1 MSQGTI
7 RIRGA
12 RQHNLK
18 NLDLDIRT
26 GELTVVTGPSGSG
39 KSSLVFDTLFAEG
52 QRRYVETFSAYARQ
66 FLDRMDKPAV
76 DKVEGVPPAIAIDQ
90 TNPVRSSRST
100 VGTMTELNDHLKL
113 LFARAGSLFD
123 RVTAQ
128 PVRHDTPETIYA
140 ELLRRAVPSEGG
152 EPNAAGVSDLRVAIT
167 FPVELPASTTA
178 EEIAQWLSVS
188 GFTKVQAQR
197 DVDLGSDPD
206 LARGVGKKPKAPTK
220 SGSDPKSAQTT
231 EASQRKVLDVV
242 ADRFRL
248 GTAERARVLEAIE
261 VALKHGS
268 GRINVY
274 VLNEPLAQVEQ
285 GPAATENAVIEPEI
299 WRFSTGLHCPE
310 SNLRYTDPI
319 ASMFS
324 FNSAVGACDTC
335 RGFGRVIGVDYSLVI
350 PNDKLTLRA
359 GAIKPMQTP
368 AWKEAQD
375 DLMRHSEAAG
385 IPRDTP
391 WNKLTYEQQQW
402 VINGS
407 PNWNGKWNQHW
418 FGIKRFFEYLET
430 KAYKMHIRVLLSKYR
445 SYTPCPVC
453 SGARLKTESLLWRIG
468 SKAQA
473 DAVLAPSKRF
483 MPAGVSWSREQL
495 EALPG
500 LCLHDLMQ
508 LPMDRLRRF
517 FDAMQSGLH
526 ASAGGTGAVA
536 VAEPGVPAAASTT
549 RFAIAKS
556 PTTDTPGS
564 ASSATGT
571 SSSEVTSSD
580 VSVANCEAE
589 GGGVRGDDLA
599 IAKRVYE
606 EPHAPP
612 SSALPETTSAADAKT
627 LKLLFDEISTRLK
640 YLCEVGIG
648 YLTLDR
654 QSRTLSGGEVQ
665 RINLTTALGTSL
677 VNTLFV
683 LDEPSIGLHPR
694 DMHRIIVAMQRL
706 RDAGNTLVVVEHDP
720 AVMLAA
726 NRMIDMGPGPGERGG
741 QIVFDGTTE
750 DLRQADTL
758 TGAYLGGRK
767 QVGMG
772 FKRLVAS
779 NTPRLILEGAS
790 DHNLK
795 HVSVEI
801 PLQRLVCVTGV
812 SGSGKSTLIQDTLT
826 PALLRHFGK
835 ATDTPGA
842 FERLLGAE
850 LLSDVVFVDQS
861 PIGKTARSNPASY
874 VGAWDAVREIFS
886 NAALSR
892 QRGYTASKFSFNS
905 GDGRCPTCG
914 GSGFEHVEMQFLS
927 DVYLR
932 CPDCDGKR
940 YRPEILEITIER
952 MGKFLNVA
960 DVLDLTVSEAA
971 DLFQHDREVI
981 RALQPILD
989 VGLEYVKL
997 GQPVPTLSG
1006 GEAQRL
1012 KLAGFLAEAAKS
1024 SSASRQALARRGVM
1038 FMFDEPTTGLH
1049 FDDIAKLMRALRKLL
1064 DAGHSLLVIEHNLD
1078 VIRASDWLID
1088 LGPEGGEAGGEVVAY
1103 GTPEDV
1109 MLHATSHTGLALR
1122 DYAAQMGVVHE
1133 VAEVSAKY
1141 LSVVCAAGGGLAPGS
1156 SDVRFAASTSSPGVS
1171 PPPATLKVGSGQ
1183 NPRQDAIQI
1192 INAREHNL
1200 KGLSVNIPRGK
1211 FNVVT
1216 GVSGSGKS
1224 TLAFDILFNEGQR
1237 RYLESLNAYA
1247 RSIVQPA
1254 GRPEVDAVYGIPP
1267 TVAIEQRLS
1276 RGGRKST
1283 VGTTTEVWHFL
1294 RLLFVK
1300 LGTQHCIHDGTPVA
1314 PQTPQSIAAQ
1324 LMKRFRGQHIGLL
1337 APLVMNRKGVYTE
1350 LADWARPRGFT
1361 HLRVDGNFL
1370 PTTGFPRLDRFKEH
1384 TIELPVFSLDVLPEQ
1399 EAALRDALASA
1410 LQHGKGVVHVLS
1422 DLSGL
1427 SEAMQAGE
1435 TTAGIG
1441 KLTVFS
1447 TLRACPVC
1455 ATSYAEL
1462 DPRLF
1467 SYNSKHG
1474 WCPDCVGTGVKLTR
1488 EQRKVFDD
1496 SVRDDD
1502 NTGREH
1508 TFAEPEVEDV
1518 LDAECP
1524 TCHGTRLNATARAVK
1539 FGLQLASD
1547 ASTTMDAK
1555 LAIEGIAITE
1565 LARLSVTDLRQW
1577 VETLQRLGRMST
1589 RETDIA
1595 RDLVPEIKGR
1605 LEFLEQVGLGYLTLD
1620 RGAPTLSGGEAQRI
1634 RLAAQLGSNLQG
1646 VCYVLDEPTI
1656 GLHARDNQMLLGA
1669 LQRLSDQGNTLVVV
1683 EHDED
1688 TIRHADHI
1696 IDIGPSAGKRGG
1708 RLVAEGSVA
1717 DVQAA
1722 SESQTG
1728 RYLLHAMRHPL
1739 QPRRGVELPSGVTFS
1754 GLAAA
1759 EADSPGASYIL
1770 FATAKSAPGESA
1782 SAADLGVYTNAT
1794 AAAGSPRVGDDLT
1807 IAKRVYEEP
1816 GLGLAAAGKT
1826 QALNVGSDAHFVFVP
1841 APKKKKTA
1849 KQLDSDPGA
1858 ADQQSQ
1864 RWITVHAASMH
1875 NLQNITAHIPLSRL
1889 VAITGV
1895 SGSGKSTLARDV
1907 LLANVHIAV
1916 QKRATKAGRDALDA
1930 GEQIA
1935 WVGCDSVTGFEPV
1948 DRVLEVDQ
1956 TPIGKTPRSC
1966 PATYIGFW
1974 DTIRKLFADTLEAK
1988 ARGYAAN
1995 RFSFNTGEGRCPGCE
2010 GQGIR
2015 TIAMSFLPDVKVLC
2029 ETCKGARFNPETQAV
2044 TWRGKNIGDI
2054 LQMEVDEAVDFFAA
2068 MPNISHPLQLLKDV
2082 GLGYLTL
2089 GQPSPTLSGGEAQR
2103 IKLVTELSKVRD
2115 DITRRG
2121 QKAPHTLY
2129 VLDEPTVG
2137 LHMADVEKLIKVLHR
2152 LVDGGH
2158 SVVVIEHDLDVIA
2171 EADWV
2176 IDLGPNGGKDGGQI
2190 VVAATPEDV
2199 VALGTHT
2206 GVALRSVL
2214 AR

>member
-140 ELLRRAVPSEGG
+140 ELQQRVG
-152 EPNAAGVSDLRVAIT
+152 NSDARLAIT
-167 FPVELPASTTA
+167 FPVELPANATPA
-178 EEIAQWLSVS
+178 EVEQWLSVS
-188 GFTKVQAQR
+188 GFTKVQAER
-197 DVDLGSDPD
+197 EVEVEVSTTVDKKK
-206 LARGVGKKPKAPTK
+206 AGKTAAEPISK
-220 SGSDPKSAQTT
+220 
-231 EASQRKVLDVV
+231 RKVLDVV

-248 GTAERARVLEAIE
+248 DNAERARVLEAIE

-268 GRINVY
+268 GRMTVY
-274 VLNEPLAQVEQ
+274 LLDVPADASEP
-285 GPAATENAVIEPEI
+285 VI
-299 WRFSTGLHCPE
+299 WKFSTGLHCPE

-324 FNSAVGACDTC
+324 FNSAVGACNTC
-335 RGFGRVIGVDYSLVI
+335 RGFGRVIGVDYGLVI

-359 GAIKPMQTP
+359 GAIKPIQTP
-368 AWKEAQD
+368 AWSEAQD
-375 DLMRHSEAAG
+375 DLMRHAEAEG

-391 WNKLTYEQQQW
+391 WNKLSPEQQHW
-402 VINGS
+402 VIHGS
-407 PNWNGKWNQHW
+407 PHWKGKWNQHW
-418 FGIKRFFEYLET
+418 FGVKRFFEYLET
-430 KAYKMHIRVLLSKYR
+430 KSYKMHIRVLLSKYR
-445 SYTPCPVC
+445 SYTQCPDC
-453 SGARLKTESLLWRIG
+453 GGARLKTESLLWRIG
-468 SKAQA
+468 SKVDA
-473 DAVLAPSKRF
+473 DAVLAPSQRF
-483 MPAGVSWSREQL
+483 MPQGVRWTRDQL

-508 LPMDRLRRF
+508 LPMDKLRQFFARL
-517 FDAMQSGLH
+517 FDREQPSSRGRDSYKLPAISLPV
-526 ASAGGTGAVA
+526 GAV
-536 VAEPGVPAAASTT
+536 P
-549 RFAIAKS
+549 S
-556 PTTDTPGS
+556 PRMDAP
-564 ASSATGT
+564 
-571 SSSEVTSSD
+571 
-580 VSVANCEAE
+580 
-589 GGGVRGDDLA
+589 RGQQQA
-599 IAKRVYE
+599 
-606 EPHAPP
+606 
-612 SSALPETTSAADAKT
+612 
-627 LKLLFDEISTRLK
+627 LKLLFEEISTRLK

-694 DMHRIIVAMQRL
+694 DMHRIIKAMQRL

-726 NRMIDMGPGPGERGG
+726 DRMIDMGPGPGERGG
-741 QIVFDGTTE
+741 QIVFDGSTA
-750 DLRQADTL
+750 DLRNADTL

-767 QVGMG
+767 TVGMG
-772 FKRLVAS
+772 FKRLVAAS
-779 NTPRLILEGAS
+779 TPRLLLEGAS

-795 HVSVEI
+795 NVTVEI

-812 SGSGKSTLIQDTLT
+812 SGSGKSTLIQDTLA

-835 ATDTPGA
+835 ATETPGA

-850 LLSDVVFVDQS
+850 QISDVVFVDQS
-861 PIGKTARSNPASY
+861 PIGKTARSNPVSY
-874 VGAWDAVREIFS
+874 VGAWDAIREIFA
-886 NAALSR
+886 NAPLSR
-892 QRGYTASKFSFNS
+892 QRGYTATKFSFNN

-952 MGKFLNVA
+952 EDRTVVIASEARQSMPPQSMDRHAALAMTEPVRAMRHLNVA
-960 DVLDLTVSEAA
+960 DVLNLTVSEAA
-971 DLFQHDREVI
+971 ALFKADRDVL
-981 RALQPILD
+981 RALQPIMD
-989 VGLEYVKL
+989 VGLDYVKL

-1024 SSASRQALARRGVM
+1024 ASASRQPTARRGVL

-1049 FDDIAKLMRALRKLL
+1049 FDDIAKLMRALRKLQ

-1088 LGPEGGEAGGEVVAY
+1088 LGPEGGDAGGEVVAF
-1103 GTPEDV
+1103 GTPEEV
-1109 MLHATSHTGLALR
+1109 MLHASSHTALALR

-1133 VAEVSAKY
+1133 VRDVENHWRQSPLDSVSSSRGAQRR
-1141 LSVVCAAGGGLAPGS
+1141 GEPGS
-1156 SDVRFAASTSSPGVS
+1156 HGLPRFARNDGPAASHGNADS
-1171 PPPATLKVGSGQ
+1171 
-1183 NPRQDAIQI
+1183 IQI

-1200 KGLSVNIPRGK
+1200 KSLSVNIPRGK
-1211 FNVVT
+1211 FTVVT

-1314 PQTPQSIAAQ
+1314 PQTPEKIAAQ
-1324 LMKRFRGQHIGLL
+1324 LMKNFRGQHIGLL

-1370 PTTGFPRLDRFKEH
+1370 PTTNFPRLDRFKEH
-1384 TIELPVFSLDVLPEQ
+1384 TIELPVFSLDVLPER
-1399 EAALRDALASA
+1399 EAELREALARA

-1422 DLSGL
+1422 DLAGL
-1427 SEAMQAGE
+1427 SEAMQAG
-1435 TTAGIG
+1435 TPTAGIG
-1441 KLTVFS
+1441 KLSVFS

-1455 ATSYAEL
+1455 STSYAEL

-1502 NTGREH
+1502 NKGREQ
-1508 TFAEPEVEDV
+1508 TFAEPEVEDLV
-1518 LDAECP
+1518 DAVCP
-1524 TCHGTRLNATARAVK
+1524 TCQGTRLNATARAVK
-1539 FGLQLASD
+1539 FGAGDVIARSEATRQSMQYGAMDRHAALAMTLPKP
-1547 ASTTMDAK
+1547 ANVA
-1555 LAIEGIAITE
+1555 GVAITE
-1565 LARLSVTDLRQW
+1565 LARLSVSDLRGW
-1577 VETLQRLGRMST
+1577 VETLQTMGRLSGRES
-1589 RETDIA
+1589 DIA
-1595 RDLVPEIKGR
+1595 RDLIPEIKGR

-1656 GLHARDNQMLLGA
+1656 GLHARDNQILLGA
-1669 LQRLSDQGNTLVVV
+1669 LQTLSDQGNTLVVV
-1683 EHDED
+1683 EHDVD

-1708 RLVAEGSVA
+1708 RLVAEGAVA
-1717 DVQAA
+1717 DIQGAA
-1722 SESQTG
+1722 DSQTG

-1739 QPRRGVELPSGVTFS
+1739 KPRRMV
-1754 GLAAA
+1754 
-1759 EADSPGASYIL
+1759 
-1770 FATAKSAPGESA
+1770 
-1782 SAADLGVYTNAT
+1782 
-1794 AAAGSPRVGDDLT
+1794 LT
-1807 IAKRVYEEP
+1807 TSVAVN
-1816 GLGLAAAGKT
+1816 L
-1826 QALNVGSDAHFVFVP
+1826 GSDPNFVP
-1841 APKKKKTA
+1841 PSSRAA
-1849 KQLDSDPGA
+1849 KALSKLGSDPNFT
-1858 ADQQSQ
+1858 DHQEQ
-1864 RWITVHAASMH
+1864 RWITVTGATLH
-1875 NLQNITAHIPLSRL
+1875 NLQNVTARIPLSRL

-1907 LLANVHIAV
+1907 LLSNVHAAV
-1916 QKRATKAGRDALDA
+1916 QKRSTKAGRDALAA
-1930 GEQIA
+1930 GETIA
-1935 WVGCDSVTGFEPV
+1935 WVGCADVTGFEAV

-1974 DTIRKLFADTLEAK
+1974 DTIRKLFADTLEAR

-2044 TWRGKNIGDI
+2044 TWRGKNIGDV

-2068 MPNISHPLQLLKDV
+2068 MPVISHPLQLLKDV

-2176 IDLGPNGGKDGGQI
+2176 LDLGPEGGNAGGC
-2190 VVAATPEDV
+2190 VVAAGSPEAV

-2206 GVALRSVL
+2206 GVALKGVL